1 MAARNFASVKL
12 KADLVDDA
20 RKEAETFNRS
30 LGGQIEHWARL
41 GKALEGTP
49 GMPLERVRDTLAGK
63 VKLQDL
69 TLVEQETF
77 LDQMH
82 DWLKN
87 PTAKEVAAY
96 AALADLPGAVG
107 LDEKGKLVRTPLK
120 PRLRKVS

>member
-41 GKALEGTP
+41 GRALEGAP
-49 GMPLERVRDTLAGK
+49 GISVDRVRDTLEGRL
-63 VKLQDL
+63 KLENLSLEDHDA
-69 TLVEQETF
+69 VMDAW
-77 LDQMH
+77 LDTPSE
-82 DWLKN
+82 D
-87 PTAKEVAAY
+87 EVAAY

-107 LDEKGKLVRTPLK
+107 TDEKGRLIVNPIK
-120 PRLRKVS
+120 PRLKAVR

>member
-20 RKEAETFNRS
+20 RKEAELFNRS

-41 GKALEGTP
+41 GRALEGAP
-49 GMPLERVRDTLAGK
+49 GMPVERVRETLEGR
-63 VKLQDL
+63 VKLKDL
-69 TLVEQETF
+69 TFVEQEAF
-77 LDQMH
+77 LDQLH
-82 DWLKN
+82 EWVKN
-87 PTAKEVAAY
+87 PTAEEVAAY

-107 LDEKGKLVRTPLK
+107 LNENGKVVRTPLK